1 MFGNER
7 QLPGKIH
14 LSAGAEDNRRLR
26 DGLTDGSIDPVT
38 SSLGGSGIMG
48 RGGTGDRQ
56 ESATNLG
63 FKVSLSAS
71 FFVQSNTN
79 LVIGLSAKSNNY
91 MRAHLP
97 GGTICRLRVFPQ
109 VSFPVVSYSV
119 VSVLGNDTK
128 GRLPV

>member
-1 MFGNER
+1 MLRDALNAFGNER

-56 ESATNLG
+56 ESATNLLG
-63 FKVSLSAS
+63 FKVSHSAS
-71 FFVQSNTN
+71 FLLCSVKYKSCYRIRQSFT
-79 LVIGLSAKSNNY
+79 
-91 MRAHLP
+91 
-97 GGTICRLRVFPQ
+97 
-109 VSFPVVSYSV
+109 
-119 VSVLGNDTK
+119 
-128 GRLPV
+128 